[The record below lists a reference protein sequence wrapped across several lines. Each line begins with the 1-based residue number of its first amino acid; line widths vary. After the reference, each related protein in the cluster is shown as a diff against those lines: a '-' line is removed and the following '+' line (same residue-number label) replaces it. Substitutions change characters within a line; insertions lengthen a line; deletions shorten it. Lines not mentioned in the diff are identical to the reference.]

1 MMETFLN
8 LHVFLA
14 FTVIEILPN
23 GFLGITVLEILPNTH
38 VFLAFTVLETLP
50 NAHVLLPFTVLETLL
65 NAHVFLAFTV
75 LETLLN
81 AHLFFVFIRQVYDH
95 QELAYFLKQ
104 GKIMKYHKKCGIS
117 VPFHCH
123 FLHRKPP
130 IFPGES
136 PEVKYGLRHALML
149 TLAE

>member
-1 MMETFLN
+1 M
-8 LHVFLA
+8 
-14 FTVIEILPN
+14 EILPN
-23 GFLGITVLEILPNTH
+23 AH

-50 NAHVLLPFTVLETLL
+50 NAHV
-65 NAHVFLAFTV
+65 FLAFTV
-75 LETLLN
+75 LETLPN
-81 AHLFFVFIRQVYDH
+81 AHVFLPFTALESPPECSSFFRVSGILHIRQVSDH
-95 QELAYFLKQ
+95 QELSYFLKQ

-136 PEVKYGLRHALML
+136 PEVKYGLRH
-149 TLAE
+149 